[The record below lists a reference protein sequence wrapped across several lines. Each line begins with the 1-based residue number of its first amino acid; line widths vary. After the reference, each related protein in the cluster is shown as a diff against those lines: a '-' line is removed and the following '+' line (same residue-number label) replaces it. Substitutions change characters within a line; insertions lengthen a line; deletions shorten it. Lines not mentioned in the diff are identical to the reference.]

1 MPRAKEIF
9 PRVILGTRA
18 IGSQPSSRLLQRKK
32 HRNHDLTTNVQNVYI
47 EGSKL
52 NSYSYTSPN

>member
-18 IGSQPSSRLLQRKK
+18 IGSPAL
-32 HRNHDLTTNVQNVYI
+32 VYVI
-47 EGSKL
+47 TEKEA
-52 NSYSYTSPN
+52 